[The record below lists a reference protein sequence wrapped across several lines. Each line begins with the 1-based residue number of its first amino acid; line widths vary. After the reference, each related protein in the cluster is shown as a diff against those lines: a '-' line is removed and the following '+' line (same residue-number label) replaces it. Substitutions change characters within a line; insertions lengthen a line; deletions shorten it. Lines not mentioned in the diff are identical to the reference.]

1 MSVYFNETAEKEK
14 AAGKLQKE
22 HDECKVKYD
31 RYAKVMAADVLKALI
46 SFVEQDVEFAE
57 AVNQNSQTFGNCMKA
72 VSKGIGGSISD
83 FDAFKKAVQF
93 YFPGA
98 EIEYQMR
105 IKVNPFEK
113 KTEEASAGVKTLSLL
128 DILG

>member
-14 AAGKLQKE
+14 AAGKLRKE
-22 HDECKVKYD
+22 HDECKAGFNK
-31 RYAKVMAADVLKALI
+31 YAKVMAADVLKALI

-57 AVNQNSQTFGNCMKA
+57 AVNQNSQTFGNCMET
-72 VSKGIGGSISD
+72 VSKGIGSSISD

-113 KTEEASAGVKTLSLL
+113 ETKEASEGVKTLSLL